1 MALTEILEEIENGRY
16 ILAKKDLRL
25 EKELND
31 FEIKYSDLKILI
43 KNKNDLLVHYG
54 ARHVGKRDRRKLE
67 KIKKLGNLVV
77 ELEGKLEQANKK
89 GTAL

>member
-1 MALTEILEEIENGRY
+1 MALTEILKEIENGRY

-31 FEIKYSDLKILI
+31 FENKYSDLKISI

-54 ARHVGKRDRRKLE
+54 ARNVRKRETRKLE

-77 ELEGKLEQANKK
+77 EL
-89 GTAL
+89 